1 MKSFYTGKS
10 LFTWAG
16 EKVNRTITLMCK
28 LRVHPDVDYNR
39 LMIYGMSPKHIS
51 DILSQPKPSGD
62 ELAALVPRED
72 KEEQNYQHILSEE
85 RLNHEFACT
94 YLDVD
99 KAWAK
104 LQKLSTRFGSED
116 FYNDEDMEYDEEY
129 YESYHEADEEYEVL
143 DDDYYEEYEDDDD
156 EDSDKI
162 EDNACNEH

>member
-1 MKSFYTGKS
+1 MKSFYAGKS

-16 EKVNRTITLMCK
+16 AKVNRTITLMCK
-28 LRVHPDVDYNR
+28 LRVHPDVDCNR

-72 KEEQNYQHILSEE
+72 KEEQNYQHILSDE
-85 RLNHEFACT
+85 RLNHEYAST
-94 YLDVD
+94 YLDVE
-99 KAWAK
+99 KAWVK
-104 LQKLSTRFGSED
+104 LQKLSTQFGTED

-129 YESYHEADEEYEVL
+129 YEACHEA
-143 DDDYYEEYEDDDD
+143 YEEYEDDDD

-162 EDNACNEH
+162 EDNACK

>member
-1 MKSFYTGKS
+1 MKAFYTGKS

-104 LQKLSTRFGSED
+104 LQKLSTQFGTED
-116 FYNDEDMEYDEEY
+116 FYNDDNMDVDEEFD
-129 YESYHEADEEYEVL
+129 AEEDYYEVL
-143 DDDYYEEYEDDDD
+143 DDDYCEEYEDDGEGD
-156 EDSDKI
+156 EF
-162 EDNACNEH
+162 EDNTCEKN

>member
-1 MKSFYTGKS
+1 M
-10 LFTWAG
+10 FTWAG

-72 KEEQNYQHILSEE
+72 KEEQNYQHFLSDE

-94 YLDVD
+94 YLDVE
-99 KAWAK
+99 KAWVK

-116 FYNDEDMEYDEEY
+116 FYNDDNMDVDEEFD
-129 YESYHEADEEYEVL
+129 AEEDYYEVL
-143 DDDYYEEYEDDDD
+143 DDDYCEEYEDDDD

-162 EDNACNEH
+162 EDNACQGH

>member
-62 ELAALVPRED
+62 ELAALIPRED
-72 KEEQNYQHILSEE
+72 KEEQNYQHFLSDE

-94 YLDVD
+94 YLDVE

-104 LQKLSTRFGSED
+104 LQKLSTHFGSED